1 MGLHEAAE
9 QVKEFGAQET
19 RHGEATMAI
28 LRKYAPEY
36 ASDAPSGKRKY
47 VCPLCGYEYEGD
59 LDSEPADW
67 KCPICG
73 VAKAAFKPME

>member
-1 MGLHEAAE
+1 
-9 QVKEFGAQET
+9 
-19 RHGEATMAI
+19 
-28 LRKYAPEY
+28 
-36 ASDAPSGKRKY
+36 
-47 VCPLCGYEYEGD
+47 